1 MDGPC
6 VVQYPKDGIV
16 PYAQNVTGEPF
27 AVGKW
32 QTLIPGGQDAVI
44 LAYGRMTLNA
54 IQASELLVK
63 CGLSVGVIDCCS
75 LKPMDMDCLRALF
88 ARGAKL
94 ITVEEGE
101 MIGGFG
107 SEIARVCVEENAD
120 APIQII
126 GLENRFITHGS
137 VPELLELKESWTT
150 RRKVMSDKKRV
161 DVALVERGLA
171 QSREKAQA
179 LVMSGVVYIGE
190 NKVDKAS
197 AQVTPEDELI
207 VRQTGTGYVSRGA
220 LKLEKG
226 LAVFGVEAK
235 DRVAMDL
242 GASTGG
248 FTDVLLQNG
257 AAHVYAIDVGYG
269 QLDWKLRNDP
279 RVTVM
284 ERTNAR
290 YLTAD
295 DLPLRPT
302 LGVMDVSFISI
313 TKILP
318 AAAAIMGENG
328 EFISLIKP
336 QFEAGRDRVG
346 KKGVVRDAQV
356 HLDVVKEI
364 LHFIDADMGWT
375 AQNLSFSPI
384 KGPEGNIEFLVHILP
399 KERATHSVTEQEAAE
414 VVRQAHESLGN
425 A

>member
-1 MDGPC
+1 
-6 VVQYPKDGIV
+6 
-16 PYAQNVTGEPF
+16 
-27 AVGKW
+27 
-32 QTLIPGGQDAVI
+32 
-44 LAYGRMTLNA
+44 
-54 IQASELLVK
+54 
-63 CGLSVGVIDCCS
+63 
-75 LKPMDMDCLRALF
+75 
-88 ARGAKL
+88 
-94 ITVEEGE
+94 
-101 MIGGFG
+101 
-107 SEIARVCVEENAD
+107 
-120 APIQII
+120 
-126 GLENRFITHGS
+126 
-137 VPELLELKESWTT
+137 
-150 RRKVMSDKKRV
+150 MSDKKRV

-197 AQVTPEDELI
+197 AQLMPEDELI

-226 LAVFGVEAK
+226 LAGFGVEAK

-414 VVRQAHESLGN
+414 VVCQAHESLGN

>member
-1 MDGPC
+1 
-6 VVQYPKDGIV
+6 
-16 PYAQNVTGEPF
+16 
-27 AVGKW
+27 
-32 QTLIPGGQDAVI
+32 
-44 LAYGRMTLNA
+44 
-54 IQASELLVK
+54 
-63 CGLSVGVIDCCS
+63 
-75 LKPMDMDCLRALF
+75 
-88 ARGAKL
+88 
-94 ITVEEGE
+94 
-101 MIGGFG
+101 
-107 SEIARVCVEENAD
+107 
-120 APIQII
+120 
-126 GLENRFITHGS
+126 
-137 VPELLELKESWTT
+137 
-150 RRKVMSDKKRV
+150 MSDKKRV

-226 LAVFGVEAK
+226 LAVFSVEAK
-235 DRVAMDL
+235 DRIAMDL

-364 LHFIDADMGWT
+364 LHFIDADMGWM

>member
-1 MDGPC
+1 
-6 VVQYPKDGIV
+6 
-16 PYAQNVTGEPF
+16 
-27 AVGKW
+27 
-32 QTLIPGGQDAVI
+32 
-44 LAYGRMTLNA
+44 
-54 IQASELLVK
+54 
-63 CGLSVGVIDCCS
+63 
-75 LKPMDMDCLRALF
+75 
-88 ARGAKL
+88 
-94 ITVEEGE
+94 
-101 MIGGFG
+101 
-107 SEIARVCVEENAD
+107 
-120 APIQII
+120 
-126 GLENRFITHGS
+126 
-137 VPELLELKESWTT
+137 
-150 RRKVMSDKKRV
+150 MSDKKRV

-197 AQVTPEDELI
+197 TQVTPEDELI

-235 DRVAMDL
+235 ERVAMDL

-295 DLPLRPT
+295 DLPLKPT

-318 AAAAIMGENG
+318 AAAAIMGEDG

-336 QFEAGRDRVG
+336 QFEAGRENVG
-346 KKGVVRDAQV
+346 KKGVVRDKSV
-356 HLDVVKEI
+356 HIAVIEKIIGLIAENNFSLLGLD
-364 LHFIDADMGWT
+364 
-375 AQNLSFSPI
+375 FSPI
-384 KGPEGNIEFLVHILP
+384 KGPEGNIEYLCFIEKDEKSENRCEVNASQVVELSYKAL
-399 KERATHSVTEQEAAE
+399 ER
-414 VVRQAHESLGN
+414 
-425 A
+425 

>member
-1 MDGPC
+1 
-6 VVQYPKDGIV
+6 
-16 PYAQNVTGEPF
+16 
-27 AVGKW
+27 
-32 QTLIPGGQDAVI
+32 
-44 LAYGRMTLNA
+44 
-54 IQASELLVK
+54 
-63 CGLSVGVIDCCS
+63 
-75 LKPMDMDCLRALF
+75 
-88 ARGAKL
+88 
-94 ITVEEGE
+94 
-101 MIGGFG
+101 
-107 SEIARVCVEENAD
+107 
-120 APIQII
+120 
-126 GLENRFITHGS
+126 
-137 VPELLELKESWTT
+137 
-150 RRKVMSDKKRV
+150 MSDKKRV

-226 LAVFGVEAK
+226 LAVFDVEAK

>member
-1 MDGPC
+1 
-6 VVQYPKDGIV
+6 
-16 PYAQNVTGEPF
+16 
-27 AVGKW
+27 
-32 QTLIPGGQDAVI
+32 
-44 LAYGRMTLNA
+44 
-54 IQASELLVK
+54 
-63 CGLSVGVIDCCS
+63 
-75 LKPMDMDCLRALF
+75 
-88 ARGAKL
+88 
-94 ITVEEGE
+94 
-101 MIGGFG
+101 
-107 SEIARVCVEENAD
+107 
-120 APIQII
+120 
-126 GLENRFITHGS
+126 
-137 VPELLELKESWTT
+137 
-150 RRKVMSDKKRV
+150 MSDKKRV

-226 LAVFGVEAK
+226 LAVFGIEAK

-414 VVRQAHESLGN
+414 VVCQAHESLGN

>member
-1 MDGPC
+1 
-6 VVQYPKDGIV
+6 
-16 PYAQNVTGEPF
+16 
-27 AVGKW
+27 
-32 QTLIPGGQDAVI
+32 
-44 LAYGRMTLNA
+44 
-54 IQASELLVK
+54 
-63 CGLSVGVIDCCS
+63 
-75 LKPMDMDCLRALF
+75 
-88 ARGAKL
+88 
-94 ITVEEGE
+94 
-101 MIGGFG
+101 
-107 SEIARVCVEENAD
+107 
-120 APIQII
+120 
-126 GLENRFITHGS
+126 
-137 VPELLELKESWTT
+137 
-150 RRKVMSDKKRV
+150 MSDKKRV

-356 HLDVVKEI
+356 HLGVVKEI

>member
-1 MDGPC
+1 
-6 VVQYPKDGIV
+6 
-16 PYAQNVTGEPF
+16 
-27 AVGKW
+27 
-32 QTLIPGGQDAVI
+32 
-44 LAYGRMTLNA
+44 
-54 IQASELLVK
+54 
-63 CGLSVGVIDCCS
+63 
-75 LKPMDMDCLRALF
+75 
-88 ARGAKL
+88 
-94 ITVEEGE
+94 
-101 MIGGFG
+101 
-107 SEIARVCVEENAD
+107 
-120 APIQII
+120 
-126 GLENRFITHGS
+126 
-137 VPELLELKESWTT
+137 
-150 RRKVMSDKKRV
+150 MSDKKRV

-197 AQVTPEDELI
+197 AQVMPEDELI

-414 VVRQAHESLGN
+414 VVRQAHELLGN

>member
-1 MDGPC
+1 M
-6 VVQYPKDGIV
+6 
-16 PYAQNVTGEPF
+16 
-27 AVGKW
+27 
-32 QTLIPGGQDAVI
+32 
-44 LAYGRMTLNA
+44 
-54 IQASELLVK
+54 SEK
-63 CGLSVGVIDCCS
+63 Q
-75 LKPMDMDCLRALF
+75 RA
-88 ARGAKL
+88 
-94 ITVEEGE
+94 
-101 MIGGFG
+101 
-107 SEIARVCVEENAD
+107 
-120 APIQII
+120 
-126 GLENRFITHGS
+126 
-137 VPELLELKESWTT
+137 
-150 RRKVMSDKKRV
+150 
-161 DVALVERGLA
+161 DVALVERGLCE
-171 QSREKAQA
+171 SRTKAQVSIMA
-179 LVMSGVVYIGE
+179 GEVYVGTRRI
-190 NKVDKAS
+190 DKAS
-197 AQVTPEDELI
+197 ELIKPEDELEI
-207 VRQTGTGYVSRGA
+207 RGKSNPYASRGG
-220 LKLEKG
+220 LKLEKAITSFQADLRG
-226 LAVFGVEAK
+226 KVC
-235 DRVAMDL
+235 MDI
-242 GASTGG
+242 GAATGG
-248 FTDVLLQNG
+248 FTDVCLQNG

-295 DLPLRPT
+295 DLPLKPT

-318 AAAAIMGENG
+318 AAAAIMGEDG

-364 LHFIDADMGWT
+364 LQFIDADMGWT

-399 KERATHSVTEQEAAE
+399 KCRATHCVTEQEAAE

>member
-1 MDGPC
+1 
-6 VVQYPKDGIV
+6 
-16 PYAQNVTGEPF
+16 
-27 AVGKW
+27 
-32 QTLIPGGQDAVI
+32 
-44 LAYGRMTLNA
+44 
-54 IQASELLVK
+54 
-63 CGLSVGVIDCCS
+63 
-75 LKPMDMDCLRALF
+75 
-88 ARGAKL
+88 
-94 ITVEEGE
+94 
-101 MIGGFG
+101 
-107 SEIARVCVEENAD
+107 
-120 APIQII
+120 
-126 GLENRFITHGS
+126 
-137 VPELLELKESWTT
+137 
-150 RRKVMSDKKRV
+150 MSDKKRV

-197 AQVTPEDELI
+197 AQVMPEDELI

-375 AQNLSFSPI
+375 TQNLSFSPI

>member
-1 MDGPC
+1 
-6 VVQYPKDGIV
+6 
-16 PYAQNVTGEPF
+16 
-27 AVGKW
+27 
-32 QTLIPGGQDAVI
+32 
-44 LAYGRMTLNA
+44 
-54 IQASELLVK
+54 
-63 CGLSVGVIDCCS
+63 
-75 LKPMDMDCLRALF
+75 
-88 ARGAKL
+88 
-94 ITVEEGE
+94 
-101 MIGGFG
+101 
-107 SEIARVCVEENAD
+107 
-120 APIQII
+120 
-126 GLENRFITHGS
+126 
-137 VPELLELKESWTT
+137 
-150 RRKVMSDKKRV
+150 MSDKKRV

-197 AQVTPEDELI
+197 AQVMPEDELI

-226 LAVFGVEAK
+226 LAVFSVEAK

-399 KERATHSVTEQEAAE
+399 KERARHSVTEQEAAE

>member
-1 MDGPC
+1 
-6 VVQYPKDGIV
+6 
-16 PYAQNVTGEPF
+16 
-27 AVGKW
+27 
-32 QTLIPGGQDAVI
+32 
-44 LAYGRMTLNA
+44 
-54 IQASELLVK
+54 
-63 CGLSVGVIDCCS
+63 
-75 LKPMDMDCLRALF
+75 
-88 ARGAKL
+88 
-94 ITVEEGE
+94 
-101 MIGGFG
+101 
-107 SEIARVCVEENAD
+107 
-120 APIQII
+120 
-126 GLENRFITHGS
+126 
-137 VPELLELKESWTT
+137 
-150 RRKVMSDKKRV
+150 MSDKKRV

-197 AQVTPEDELI
+197 AQVMPEDELI
-207 VRQTGTGYVSRGA
+207 VRQTGTVYVSRGA

-414 VVRQAHESLGN
+414 VVRQAHGSLGN

>member
-1 MDGPC
+1 M
-6 VVQYPKDGIV
+6 
-16 PYAQNVTGEPF
+16 
-27 AVGKW
+27 
-32 QTLIPGGQDAVI
+32 
-44 LAYGRMTLNA
+44 
-54 IQASELLVK
+54 
-63 CGLSVGVIDCCS
+63 
-75 LKPMDMDCLRALF
+75 
-88 ARGAKL
+88 
-94 ITVEEGE
+94 
-101 MIGGFG
+101 
-107 SEIARVCVEENAD
+107 
-120 APIQII
+120 
-126 GLENRFITHGS
+126 
-137 VPELLELKESWTT
+137 
-150 RRKVMSDKKRV
+150 
-161 DVALVERGLA
+161 
-171 QSREKAQA
+171 
-179 LVMSGVVYIGE
+179 
-190 NKVDKAS
+190 
-197 AQVTPEDELI
+197 PEDELI

-290 YLTAD
+290 YLMAD

>member
-1 MDGPC
+1 
-6 VVQYPKDGIV
+6 
-16 PYAQNVTGEPF
+16 
-27 AVGKW
+27 
-32 QTLIPGGQDAVI
+32 
-44 LAYGRMTLNA
+44 
-54 IQASELLVK
+54 
-63 CGLSVGVIDCCS
+63 
-75 LKPMDMDCLRALF
+75 
-88 ARGAKL
+88 
-94 ITVEEGE
+94 
-101 MIGGFG
+101 
-107 SEIARVCVEENAD
+107 
-120 APIQII
+120 
-126 GLENRFITHGS
+126 
-137 VPELLELKESWTT
+137 
-150 RRKVMSDKKRV
+150 MSDKKRV

-235 DRVAMDL
+235 ERVAMDL

-364 LHFIDADMGWT
+364 LHFIDTDMGWT

-399 KERATHSVTEQEAAE
+399 KARATHSVTEQEAAE

>member
-1 MDGPC
+1 
-6 VVQYPKDGIV
+6 
-16 PYAQNVTGEPF
+16 
-27 AVGKW
+27 
-32 QTLIPGGQDAVI
+32 
-44 LAYGRMTLNA
+44 
-54 IQASELLVK
+54 
-63 CGLSVGVIDCCS
+63 
-75 LKPMDMDCLRALF
+75 
-88 ARGAKL
+88 
-94 ITVEEGE
+94 
-101 MIGGFG
+101 
-107 SEIARVCVEENAD
+107 
-120 APIQII
+120 
-126 GLENRFITHGS
+126 
-137 VPELLELKESWTT
+137 
-150 RRKVMSDKKRV
+150 MSDKKRV

-197 AQVTPEDELI
+197 AQVMPEDELI

-375 AQNLSFSPI
+375 SQNLSFSPI

>member
-1 MDGPC
+1 
-6 VVQYPKDGIV
+6 
-16 PYAQNVTGEPF
+16 
-27 AVGKW
+27 
-32 QTLIPGGQDAVI
+32 
-44 LAYGRMTLNA
+44 
-54 IQASELLVK
+54 
-63 CGLSVGVIDCCS
+63 
-75 LKPMDMDCLRALF
+75 
-88 ARGAKL
+88 
-94 ITVEEGE
+94 
-101 MIGGFG
+101 
-107 SEIARVCVEENAD
+107 
-120 APIQII
+120 
-126 GLENRFITHGS
+126 
-137 VPELLELKESWTT
+137 
-150 RRKVMSDKKRV
+150 MSDKKRV

-197 AQVTPEDELI
+197 AQVMPEDELI
-207 VRQTGTGYVSRGA
+207 VRQMGTGYVSRGA

-257 AAHVYAIDVGYG
+257 AVHVYAIDVGYG